1 MRTITTLVMTGHERM
16 AKASVAILGGRGMLG
31 TDLVNTCRRQDF
43 ETTVFDLPEFDIT
56 SSAQLKQAV
65 DSSELI
71 INCAAY
77 TDVDGAESHSDLA
90 HAVNAKAVGELGKL
104 AREAGKWVLHI
115 STDFVFDGRLDRPY
129 CETDEPNPIGEY
141 GRSKLAGEQLLVAS
155 NCRHCIMRVQ
165 WTYGTYGKNFV
176 TKLLE
181 LANTRKELSVVDDQ
195 VGSPTAT
202 TEVAKAVC
210 ELVGK
215 KPQGLFH
222 FAAAGYVSRFE
233 MTKLIF
239 DKMNITVDLKSC
251 KSVEFKSPAKR
262 PLNSRFC
269 CDKIQSLLS
278 KPIKPWQQPLEQF
291 LQSL

>member
-1 MRTITTLVMTGHERM
+1 M

-31 TDLVNTCRRQDF
+31 TDLANICRQQGF
-43 ETTVFDLPEFDIT
+43 ETAVFDLPEFDVT
-56 SSAQLKQAV
+56 NSAQLKQAV

-90 HAVNAKAVGELGKL
+90 HAVNAKAVGELGEMVNK
-104 AREAGKWVLHI
+104 ADKWVLHI
-115 STDFVFDGRLDRPY
+115 STDFVFDGQLDRPY

-141 GRSKLAGEQLLVAS
+141 GRSKFAGEQLLVAS
-155 NCRHCIMRVQ
+155 GCRHCIMRVQ
-165 WTYGTYGKNFV
+165 WTYGTNGKNFV

-181 LANTRKELSVVDDQ
+181 LSNIRKEITVVDDQ

-202 TEVAKAVC
+202 TEVAKAIC
-210 ELVGK
+210 ELVEK

-222 FAAAGYVSRFE
+222 FAAEGYISRFE
-233 MTKLIF
+233 MAKFVF
-239 DKMNITVDLKSC
+239 DKMNIAVDLKSC
-251 KSVEFKSPAKR
+251 KSDDFKSPAKR

-278 KPIKPWQQPLEQF
+278 EAIRPWQRPLEHF
-291 LQSL
+291 LESL